1 MTALDSLRDRLAKLL
16 AERAPELGVPGAT
29 VAVHQAGEEFHL
41 CHGVTSTENP
51 LPVTPDTLFAIGSVT
66 KTYTATAV
74 MRLAA
79 LGKVELD
86 APVNRYVPEVAL
98 KETGITVLQL
108 LNHTAGFDGGDG
120 AGGRS
125 RDDGALAAFVDRM
138 ARLEQVFPPGTVVS
152 YNNAAFCLAGR
163 VIEKVT
169 GKTYE
174 AAVKELVFDHAGLR
188 NSFFDIADVI
198 TRRFAVG
205 HGNKGADDGSTAVIH
220 TWHMERDRAAA
231 GGVFC
236 DIRDLLAYG
245 RHHLD
250 DEGLAPMREPST
262 DLPYDDARVGL
273 SWILRDVGGVRVVQ
287 HTGGTVCGAA
297 VLQLVPERDLVVA
310 VTVNTIGTGA
320 GTLIAEIEEAV
331 LGSHLGLAPE
341 KPERVTLTAEELAEY
356 AGTYDRGD
364 GHLLVVRPD
373 GDRLEVLREYSEE
386 IIARYRARMPDLV
399 VPVQKPLTLVPLA
412 GDAFF
417 QADRAGHRPDGT
429 FVRQADGK
437 IVGVRWSH
445 RVARRIA

>member
-1 MTALDSLRDRLAKLL
+1 MTDLDTLRGRLEKLL
-16 AERAPELGVPGAT
+16 AVRAPELGVPGAT
-29 VAVHQAGEEFHL
+29 VAVYQAGAEFHL

-51 LPVTPDTLFAIGSVT
+51 LPVTEDTLFSIGSVT
-66 KTYTATAV
+66 KTYTATAIV
-74 MRLAA
+74 RLAG

-86 APVNRYVPEVAL
+86 APVTRYVPELAL
-98 KETGITVLQL
+98 KETKITVLQL
-108 LNHTAGFDGGDG
+108 LNHTAGFNGGDG
-120 AGGRS
+120 AGGPS

-138 ARLEQVFPPGTVVS
+138 ARLEQVFSPGRVVS

-174 AAVKELVFDHAGLR
+174 AAIKELVFDRAGLR
-188 NSFFDIADVI
+188 NSFFDVADVI

-220 TWHMERDRAAA
+220 SWHMERDRAAA

-250 DEGLAPMREPST
+250 DEDLALMRLPST
-262 DLPYDDARVGL
+262 DLPYDDTQMGL
-273 SWILRDVGGVRVVQ
+273 SWTLRDFEGGRVVQ

-297 VLQLVPERDLVVA
+297 VLQLVPERDVAVA
-310 VTVNTIGTGA
+310 VTVNTIGTGSV
-320 GTLIAEIEEAV
+320 TLLREIEE
-331 LGSHLGLAPE
+331 LILEDHLGLVPAVP
-341 KPERVTLTAEELAEY
+341 KPVSLTAEELAEY

-373 GDRLEVLREYSEE
+373 GDRLEVLREYSEA
-386 IIARYRARMPDLV
+386 IIARYRALKPDLV
-399 VPVQKPLTLVPLA
+399 IPVQEPLTLIPLA

-417 QADRAGHRPDGT
+417 QAGRSGRQPDGT
-429 FVRQADGK
+429 FVRLADGK